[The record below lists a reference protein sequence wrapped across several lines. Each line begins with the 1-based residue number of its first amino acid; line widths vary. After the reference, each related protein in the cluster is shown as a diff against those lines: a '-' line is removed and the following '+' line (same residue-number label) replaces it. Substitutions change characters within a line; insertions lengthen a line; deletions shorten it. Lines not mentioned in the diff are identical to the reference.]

1 MPFYRSFQVTEP
13 KKPAVDSRPPMP
25 LKRTPLSFEQALPVQ
40 NIVPET
46 DEGSEQQVPVQPQ
59 SSEQRTPTPSQ
70 ISPQT
75 TTPSAPTQQSAPQTP
90 PQQSTPR
97 TAPQPQQSTTPRY
110 PADNSVAS
118 FGGLR
123 VSVDNIA
130 DNFPIENATI
140 QISETVGN
148 TTTLIDE
155 INTSASGQ
163 TNVIELPAPP
173 REYSE
178 ESGSPRP
185 YAEYNLTIRA
195 EGYEPVQ
202 IFGTEVLPD
211 VIALQRV
218 QMLPLLPEENRT
230 AETFVIPD
238 HTLYGTYPPKI
249 AEEEVK
255 EVTGSGEIVLSQ
267 VVIPEFVVVH
277 DGSPNNTSA
286 QNYYVRYRD
295 YIKNVASSEIYATWP
310 EATIYANI
318 LAIQSFTLNRVY
330 TEWYR
335 NRGYNFTITSSTA
348 YDHKWIP
355 ERNIFDTINTAVDN
369 IFNNYLSRPNVRQPI
384 LTQYCDGKRVTC
396 PGLMSQWGSKYLG
409 DQGYSAI
416 EILRNYY
423 GDTIFINSTEEIS
436 GVPSSYPGET
446 LSEGSRGESVRQ
458 IQEQLNAIADVYYVI
473 PSVAADGVYGPRTAE
488 AVRAF
493 QEQFDLSPNGIVD
506 FTTWYKISEIYV
518 AVTRIAEYTR

>member
-1 MPFYRSFQVTEP
+1 MPFYRSFQVSEPQKTDNSQKAVVPQQKTTFSTEP
-13 KKPAVDSRPPMP
+13 AAPVQSIIS
-25 LKRTPLSFEQALPVQ
+25 TPLAQAQ
-40 NIVPET
+40 
-46 DEGSEQQVPVQPQ
+46 
-59 SSEQRTPTPSQ
+59 
-70 ISPQT
+70 
-75 TTPSAPTQQSAPQTP
+75 APTQEQTSQQTP
-90 PQQSTPR
+90 VQQPSATPV
-97 TAPQPQQSTTPRY
+97 QTPRY
-110 PADNSVAS
+110 PADAS
-118 FGGLR
+118 TAYFGGLR
-123 VSVDNIA
+123 VSVGNIA
-130 DNFPIENATI
+130 DNFPIDNATI
-140 QISETVGN
+140 QISETTGN

-155 INTSASGQ
+155 LTTTAAGQ
-163 TNVIELPAPP
+163 TNVIELPTPP
-173 REYSE
+173 RSYSE
-178 ESGSPRP
+178 EYGSPRP

-195 EGYEPVQ
+195 EGFEPVQ
-202 IFGTEVLPD
+202 IIGAEVLPE
-211 VIALQRV
+211 VVALQRV
-218 QMLPLLPEENRT
+218 QMLPVRQTPTAT

-238 HTLYGTYPPKI
+238 HTLYGIYPPKI
-249 AEEEVK
+249 VEDEIK
-255 EVTGSGEIVLSQ
+255 EMAGSGEIVLSQ

-277 DGSPNNTSA
+277 DGAPNDNTA

-310 EATIYANI
+310 EATLYANI

-369 IFNNYLSRPNVRQPI
+369 IFNNFLSRPNVRQPI
-384 LTQYCDGKRVTC
+384 LTQYCDGRRVTC

-409 DQGYSAI
+409 DEGYDAI

-423 GDTIFINSTEEIS
+423 GDTIYINTTEEIS
-436 GVPSSYPGET
+436 GVPSSFPGES
-446 LSEGSRGESVRQ
+446 LSQGSRGEAVRQ

-473 PSVAADGVYGPRTAE
+473 PSIAADGIFGQRTAD

-493 QEQFDLSPNGIVD
+493 QEQFDLSPTGIVD